1 MDRNK
6 VENILFKI
14 GIPTNVKGF
23 DYIADAMEVFEE
35 NGHRISITKCLYP
48 EIAKRNDTTP
58 SRVERAIRHALE
70 IANSTRGDYEN
81 FEKYIGLTNT
91 TNSAAL
97 ISLYKHIK
105 RESIEETKKE
115 SSDSE
120 IKSLSPEMTA
130 WIRKIVREE
139 LKRIVYGQVDHQGF

>member
-1 MDRNK
+1 MNRSK
-6 VENILFKI
+6 VEDVLFSM
-14 GIPTNVKGF
+14 GIPANVKGF

-35 NGHRISITKCLYP
+35 MGYQISVTKTLYP
-48 EIAKRNDTTP
+48 EIAKRNNTTS

-81 FEKYIGLTNT
+81 YEKYIGFTNT

-105 RESIEETKKE
+105 SDCKE
-115 SSDSE
+115 VEKPECSTG
-120 IKSLSPEMTA
+120 ICGITPEMERA
-130 WIRKIVREE
+130 VR
-139 LKRIVYGQVDHQGF
+139 

>member
-1 MDRNK
+1 MNRNK
-6 VENILFKI
+6 VENILSEI
-14 GIPTNVKGF
+14 GIPANVKGF

-35 NGHRISITKCLYP
+35 HGHRVSVTKILYP
-48 EIAKRNDTTP
+48 EIAKRNNSIP

-81 FEKYIGLTNT
+81 FEKYIGFTNT

-105 RESIEETKKE
+105 REEEEEKVGIANQPSK
-115 SSDSE
+115 
-120 IKSLSPEMTA
+120 ISPELDSM
-130 WIRKIVREE
+130 IRKIVKEE
-139 LKRIVYGQVDHQGF
+139 LRRMLAG

>member
-6 VENILFKI
+6 VENILSEI
-14 GIPTNVKGF
+14 GIPASVKGF
-23 DYIADAMEVFEE
+23 DYIVDAMEVFEE
-35 NGHRISITKCLYP
+35 HGYKVSVTKFLYP
-48 EIAKRNDTTP
+48 EIAKRNNSVS

-81 FEKYIGLTNT
+81 YEKYIGFTNT

-105 RESIEETKKE
+105 ADCKE
-115 SSDSE
+115 PEKAECSAWISG
-120 IKSLSPEMTA
+120 ITPEMERA
-130 WIRKIVREE
+130 IREIVRRE
-139 LKRIVYGQVDHQGF
+139 LKRMVSA